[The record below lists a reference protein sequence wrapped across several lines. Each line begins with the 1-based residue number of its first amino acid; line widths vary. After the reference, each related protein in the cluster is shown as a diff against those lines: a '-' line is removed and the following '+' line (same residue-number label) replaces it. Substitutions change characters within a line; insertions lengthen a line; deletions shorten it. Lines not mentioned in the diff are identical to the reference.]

1 MAGDATSARPVVVIA
16 DIANVMGSRP
26 DGWWR
31 DRAGAASTLLAG
43 LPGLVGSE
51 VGGPDCEAVR
61 IERLIAVLEG
71 AAKAAT
77 DPGGVE
83 VVRASADGDSAI
95 VAVAEEI
102 LAGGARVVVVTAD
115 RGLRA
120 RLDADAV
127 VAGPGWLNA
136 LLGR

>member
-16 DIANVMGSRP
+16 DVANVMGSRP

-31 DRAGAASTLLAG
+31 DRAGAATALLAG
-43 LPGLVGSE
+43 MPDLVGAV
-51 VGGPDCEAVR
+51 VGGPDGEAVR
-61 IERLIAVLEG
+61 IERVIAVLEG

-77 DPGGVE
+77 EPDGVE
-83 VVRASADGDSAI
+83 VVRASADGDSTIA
-95 VAVAEEI
+95 AVAED
-102 LAGGARVVVVTAD
+102 AQAAGARVVVVTAD

-120 RLDADAV
+120 RLDHEAIL
-127 VAGPGWLNA
+127 AGPGWLNA

>member
-16 DIANVMGSRP
+16 DVANVMGSRP

-31 DRAGAASTLLAG
+31 DRAGAATALLAG
-43 LPGLVGSE
+43 MPDLVGAV
-51 VGGPDCEAVR
+51 VGGPDGEAVR
-61 IERLIAVLEG
+61 IERVIAVLEG

-77 DPGGVE
+77 EPDGVE
-83 VVRASADGDSAI
+83 VVRASADGDSTI
-95 VAVAEEI
+95 VAVAED
-102 LAGGARVVVVTAD
+102 AQAAGARVVVVTAD

-120 RLDADAV
+120 RLDREAILA
-127 VAGPGWLNA
+127 APGWLNA